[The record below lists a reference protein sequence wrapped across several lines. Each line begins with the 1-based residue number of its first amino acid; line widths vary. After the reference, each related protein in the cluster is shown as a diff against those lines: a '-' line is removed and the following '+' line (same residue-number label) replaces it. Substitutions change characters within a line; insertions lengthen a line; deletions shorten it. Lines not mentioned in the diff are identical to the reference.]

1 LSIDFI
7 EYIEK
12 DFTFAEKNMQENT
25 WLVAFIVPAF
35 LLFVGL
41 EYWIAKRKGKEN
53 LFNYAS
59 SVSNISIGIAERL
72 LNLFITGS
80 FYALYVYLHK
90 HFALFSIPNHWSIW
104 LLLLLATDFVW
115 YWYHRLGHEI
125 NLLWGAHIVHH
136 QSEEFNYTVSAR
148 ITTIQAVVRN
158 LFWCVLPIVGFDP
171 LMVISILVVHGAYSF
186 FTHTQVIGK
195 LGWIEKIFITPS
207 HHGVHHASND
217 KYLNKNYGD
226 IFVFW
231 DKLFGTFQKE
241 EEKPVYGLTHP
252 LKSHSFLWQHFHYYF
267 ELAEA
272 CRRSGS
278 LVQSLK
284 IIFGKPEQL
293 DQHIRADIEKALLAE
308 KRSFHMTSRFR
319 WYITLQVIVALGG
332 LFFFTLY
339 FYEWTLAEKWLGAS
353 LLLITLVNCGAL
365 LEQQQWVYAVEVV
378 RVLLVCSLIAFEQQ
392 SFGFLGVSLL
402 VVLMIATLDSVEET
416 YYRWLYKHE

>member
-1 LSIDFI
+1 
-7 EYIEK
+7 
-12 DFTFAEKNMQENT
+12 
-25 WLVAFIVPAF
+25 
-35 LLFVGL
+35 
-41 EYWIAKRKGKEN
+41 
-53 LFNYAS
+53 
-59 SVSNISIGIAERL
+59 
-72 LNLFITGS
+72 
-80 FYALYVYLHK
+80 
-90 HFALFSIPNHWSIW
+90 
-104 LLLLLATDFVW
+104 
-115 YWYHRLGHEI
+115 
-125 NLLWGAHIVHH
+125 
-136 QSEEFNYTVSAR
+136 
-148 ITTIQAVVRN
+148 
-158 LFWCVLPIVGFDP
+158 
-171 LMVISILVVHGAYSF
+171 
-186 FTHTQVIGK
+186 VIGK

-293 DQHIRADIEKALLAE
+293 DQHIRAEIEKALLAE

>member
-104 LLLLLATDFVW
+104 VLLLLATDFVW

-148 ITTIQAVVRN
+148 ITTIQAVV
-158 LFWCVLPIVGFDP
+158 
-171 LMVISILVVHGAYSF
+171 S
-186 FTHTQVIGK
+186 FTHC
-195 LGWIEKIFITPS
+195 WF
-207 HHGVHHASND
+207 
-217 KYLNKNYGD
+217 
-226 IFVFW
+226 
-231 DKLFGTFQKE
+231 
-241 EEKPVYGLTHP
+241 
-252 LKSHSFLWQHFHYYF
+252 
-267 ELAEA
+267 
-272 CRRSGS
+272 RSVDG
-278 LVQSLK
+278 
-284 IIFGKPEQL
+284 
-293 DQHIRADIEKALLAE
+293 
-308 KRSFHMTSRFR
+308 
-319 WYITLQVIVALGG
+319 
-332 LFFFTLY
+332 Y
-339 FYEWTLAEKWLGAS
+339 FYFSGAW
-353 LLLITLVNCGAL
+353 C
-365 LEQQQWVYAVEVV
+365 
-378 RVLLVCSLIAFEQQ
+378 LLVFYAYTSDRQIRLDRKNIHNAFA
-392 SFGFLGVSLL
+392 SWCTPCF
-402 VVLMIATLDSVEET
+402 
-416 YYRWLYKHE
+416 